1 MEKEIVSTDILEKH
15 QTKDTKDSHING
27 SLTVVW
33 RDWDNKIKNDPKM
46 VYVSSVNPGEIKG
59 PHLHKKRTS
68 FFTCIHGSVIFVIKD
83 ENGNYQEIEVNSEK
97 PVLICVPSGIASGHV
112 NPTPDISKVLVLA
125 DISWKPNDDEM
136 VNVEFE
142 DYNFDKWKINHN

>member
-1 MEKEIVSTDILEKH
+1 MTSNKIQTWNLEKH
-15 QTKDTKDSHING
+15 PTKDIQDAHVNG
-27 SLTVVW
+27 DLTVIW
-33 RDWDNKIKNDPKM
+33 RDWDKFLKDYPKM
-46 VYVSSVNPGEIKG
+46 VYISSINPSEVKG

-142 DYNFDKWKINHN
+142 DYNFNKWKINHN

>member
-15 QTKDTKDSHING
+15 QTKDTNDSHING

-68 FFTCIHGSVIFVIKD
+68 YCTCIHGKVVFIIQDKD
-83 ENGNYQEIEVNSEK
+83 GTFREIESNSED
-97 PVLICVPSGIASGHV
+97 PILICIPNGIVSAHINITNEVSR
-112 NPTPDISKVLVLA
+112 VLVLA
-125 DISWKPNDDEM
+125 DKAWKPDDNEM
-136 VNVEFE
+136 ENVSFE
-142 DYNFDKWKINHN
+142 EYDWAKWNL